1 VEEIVELCGR
11 LPVAIRIAA
20 ARLRSRPAWT
30 VEHLAEALRDHQH
43 RLAALDAGQRSVTAA
58 LDLSYRQLSPELQ
71 RAYRLLGLHPGA
83 DFDRYAAAALAA
95 SAPVPAERLIDD
107 LLEVNLLQE
116 PTSGRYR
123 FHDLVRAHAGAIA
136 TRDGAGSEGR
146 EGITRLL
153 DHYRGTASRAMDVAY
168 PSAHERRPR
177 IRPSDSA
184 PALPD
189 PVSAIAWL
197 DIELSNLLA
206 AAQHAAVRGWPD
218 HAVHLALT
226 LYHHLRSRASYV
238 DAEQLY
244 VRVLAAARGSSN
256 RAGEAEV
263 LICLGQTRWP
273 QGRHEQA
280 AECYRLALT
289 LARDLT
295 HSTVEVDA
303 LAGLAE
309 VARRQGRFEQAI
321 GILREAM
328 DIAQRT
334 GDRSGEIEVLIALG
348 WSELLLG
355 RPAAEHLER
364 ALTIARAIGDPH
376 EIMRALR
383 GLGHV
388 HRLQGRRV
396 QAADNFE
403 QTLVMARTLGSR
415 HAEVGAMIGLGI
427 IHRLDGRHEQAGHA
441 YERALTLAL
450 ELGNVNKQF
459 EAHQGL
465 GRLRLSAGQAD
476 LAVACH
482 RAALDAAVALGQAAD
497 QARAHDGLAH
507 AHLALGQPEQARQHW
522 QDALDILSH
531 LGVETTEDEEAT
543 VPAIRAYLQKLDPPP
558 K

>member
-1 VEEIVELCGR
+1 V
-11 LPVAIRIAA
+11 
-20 ARLRSRPAWT
+20 
-30 VEHLAEALRDHQH
+30 EALRDHQH

-58 LDLSYRQLSPELQ
+58 LDLSFRQLSPELQ

-95 SAPVPAERLIDD
+95 SAPAPAERLIDE
-107 LLEVNLLQE
+107 LLEANLLQE
-116 PTSGRYR
+116 PTPGRYR

-146 EGITRLL
+146 DGITRLL
-153 DHYRGTASRAMDVAY
+153 DPYRGTASIAMDVAY

-177 IRPSDSA
+177 IRPADSAA

-189 PVSAIAWL
+189 PVSANAWL

-206 AAQHAAVRGWPD
+206 AAQHAAARGWPD

-309 VARRQGRFEQAI
+309 GARRQGRFEQAV

-348 WSELLLG
+348 WAELILG

-376 EIMRALR
+376 EVVRALR

-415 HAEVGAMIGLGI
+415 HAEVVAMIGLGI

-450 ELGNVNKQF
+450 ELGDVNNQF
-459 EAHQGL
+459 EAHHGL

-476 LAVACH
+476 LAVASH
-482 RAALDAAVALGQAAD
+482 RAALDAAVALGQASD

-507 AHLALGQPEQARQHW
+507 AYLALEQPEQARQHW
-522 QDALDILSH
+522 QDALDILAH
-531 LGVETTEDEEAT
+531 LDVETTEDEEAT
-543 VPAIRAYLQKLDPPP
+543 VPAIRANLQKLGPPP